1 MLLSNTHWKHEPKSC
16 FFITL
21 LLLMNIKLELDD
33 LSAQSVPLQPKLF
46 YDAVTTGFALQGV
59 LGQWQFS

>member
-1 MLLSNTHWKHEPKSC
+1 
-16 FFITL
+16 
-21 LLLMNIKLELDD
+21 MNIKLELDD